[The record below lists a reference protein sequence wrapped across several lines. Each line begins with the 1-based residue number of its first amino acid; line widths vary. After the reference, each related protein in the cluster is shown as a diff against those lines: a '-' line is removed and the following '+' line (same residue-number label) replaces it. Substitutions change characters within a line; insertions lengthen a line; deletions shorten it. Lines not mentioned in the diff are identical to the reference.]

1 MNNAI
6 NAAIHSKP
14 FLLISEVAIAI
25 NAQKMMTELLSS
37 HTPDPRIAE
46 AYKALAAKTGLSVAG
61 LQTIWEQGLQEI
73 CTVVAAMNMDAIAA
87 NKNSEQSL
95 VPNSKLRE
103 TKVVI
108 MAMDDEFPAD
118 AIQAGRY
125 ASMVVSHLSM
135 RVQQAGKGVA
145 PNNYRLQAA
154 IQRQAGFSSVINN
167 YVAITSAEHN
177 TIHVMPLPAD
187 FVLEDIPRATYA
199 RRDMTMALMPSDV
212 SSVGEDGVQSAIGGE
227 GSY

>member
-14 FLLISEVAIAI
+14 FLMNSEVGIALS
-25 NAQKMMTELLSS
+25 AQKMVTDLLSNFKS
-37 HTPDPRIAE
+37 TPELND
-46 AYKALAAKTGLSVAG
+46 AYKALSEKTGLSIGDLNV
-61 LQTIWEQGLQEI
+61 IWEQGLQEI
-73 CTVVAAMNMDAIAA
+73 CTVVAAMNADAALA
-87 NKNSEQSL
+87 NKNHEQSL

-135 RVQQAGKGVA
+135 RVQQAGKDVA
-145 PNNYRLQAA
+145 PNSYRLQAA

-177 TIHVMPLPAD
+177 TIHVMPLPTD

-199 RRDMTMALMPSDV
+199 RRGMAVALVPADIAP
-212 SSVGEDGVQSAIGGE
+212 VGEDGVRPAIGGE